1 MSERIDVEKYHVGH
15 CCVHTMGKI
24 RMQEE
29 EVRYMREISD
39 PLREKRTL
47 YVTGNILSYR

>member
-29 EVRYMREISD
+29 EVRYKRDMSD
-39 PLREKRTL
+39 PLRGKGPLR
-47 YVTGNILSYR
+47 RW